1 MADFANRKKLESRFK
16 QMEHDA
22 ANWLPVWKDLKR
34 WGNPTRGFFDGEDPR
49 QARKID
55 HKRILNNKFIRALR
69 TSAAGLHSGLTS
81 PSRPW
86 FQLTVG
92 DPELSKDAKVMAW
105 LDDVESRIY
114 AVLNTSNIYKILP
127 MMYAELLLFGTAA
140 APIEENFDKVFNC
153 KSLTCGQYYLD
164 VDEYGMVNTFARRID
179 MNVAQLVNAFGLE
192 NLPESIRNDYN
203 RDKLNQ
209 MYTIAHLIEPN
220 DERIKGQRDFA
231 NKAYRSVYWVPG
243 MDKGK
248 VLRLGGYDEFPII
261 APRWEVTKTSD
272 IYGVSPAMYAMG
284 DQKSLQEMERRGLMG
299 LAKMVDPPVN
309 VSGSAKA
316 VNTMPGGV
324 NPFDP
329 VSAGSDAGARATY
342 QVNIDF
348 NALATYVQ
356 RTEQRIDEM
365 MYVDL
370 FKMILN
376 SEQTQPITARE
387 VVEKHEEKMMNLG
400 PVLESM
406 NQELHAPLIKRV
418 FNIMMRG
425 GLIPP
430 PPPELSSQMLKV
442 NFISVLAQAQQ
453 MVATTSIQQ
462 SLGFIGSV
470 AGLFPDVID
479 TVNIDEAAIDYMQAN
494 GMPAKC
500 IRSTE
505 EIQSIRQQKQQAVQ
519 QQQMAQDMGAM
530 VQGAKT
536 LSDAKL
542 DGNNALAAITGL
554 GGAGGVGG
562 V

>member
-1 MADFANRKKLESRFK
+1 MPEFAKRKKIEARFK
-16 QMEHDA
+16 QMEQDA
-22 ANWLPVWKDLKR
+22 ENWLPVWKDLKQ
-34 WGNPTRGFFDGEDPR
+34 WGNPTRGFFSGDDPR
-49 QARKID
+49 KARRID

-69 TSAAGLHSGLTS
+69 TSSAGLHSGLTS

-92 DPELSKDAKVMAW
+92 DPELAKDAGVMAW
-105 LDDVESRIY
+105 LDDVETRIY
-114 AVLNTSNIYKILP
+114 AVFNTSNIYKILP

-140 APIEENFDKVFNC
+140 APVEENYDRVFNC
-153 KSLTCGQYYLD
+153 KSLTCGQYFLD
-164 VDEYGMVNTFARRID
+164 VDDNGMVNTFARRIN
-179 MNVAQLVNAFGLE
+179 MSVAQLVSVFGLD
-192 NLPESIRNDYN
+192 NVTESIRSEYKD
-203 RDKLNQ
+203 DKLNV
-209 MYTIAHLIEPN
+209 MHTIAHIIEPN
-220 DERIKGQRDFA
+220 DDRIKGQRDFA
-231 NKAYRSVYWVPG
+231 NKPFRSVYWVPG
-243 MDKGK
+243 QDTGH
-248 VLRLGGYDEFPII
+248 VLRMGGYDEFPII
-261 APRWEVTKTSD
+261 APRWEVTKTTD
-272 IYGVSPAMYAMG
+272 IYGISPAMYAMG

-309 VSGSAKA
+309 VSGNAKA

-329 VSAGSDAGARATY
+329 VTAGSDTGARATY
-342 QVNIDF
+342 QVAIDF

-430 PPPELSSQMLKV
+430 PPPELSQQMLKV

-470 AGLFPDVID
+470 AGLFPDVVD
-479 TVNIDEAAIDYMQAN
+479 VVDIDEAAIDYMQSN

-500 IRSTE
+500 IRSKE
-505 EIQSIRQQKQQAVQ
+505 DIENIRQQKQQAMQ
-519 QQQMAQDMGAM
+519 QQQMANDMGAM
-530 VQGAKT
+530 VQGAKA

-542 DGNNALAAITGL
+542 DENNALAAITGL
-554 GGAGGVGG
+554 GGVGSGV